1 MLESWLIRHVGTT
14 VMAVCLTVASGVSA
28 QSLDTAMEDAALD
41 MWRGFPPGEKYRIAV
56 STIKPDWSGTGRR
69 YHPPR

>member
-1 MLESWLIRHVGTT
+1 
-14 VMAVCLTVASGVSA
+14 MAVCLTVASGVSA

-56 STIKPDWSGTGRR
+56 STIKPDWS
-69 YHPPR
+69 